1 MRPLLHPSDLLLI
14 DFIGRERNNTLSMSF
29 LSAKAEPSASEG
41 RIICKIVTSV
51 RSSTMDDNC
60 NVLWHSVG
68 QRS

>member
-1 MRPLLHPSDLLLI
+1 
-14 DFIGRERNNTLSMSF
+14 MSF

-60 NVLWHSVG
+60 NVLGIQWGEVVVG
-68 QRS
+68 FHQAYSIIETNVPGILA